1 VGDLVVVGEAALVC
15 ERAEWAPLRGGI
27 TEARIDEHGTHP
39 LPAGG
44 PPDSGSR
51 KGNRETP
58 PPLSRS
64 WRERARTLPGEPATA
79 RDGRHIVNKISGCDE
94 DG

>member
-15 ERAEWAPLRGGI
+15 ERARWAPLRGGI

-44 PPDSGSR
+44 PPDTGSPQR
-51 KGNRETP
+51 KRETRHTCARP
-58 PPLSRS
+58 PK
-64 WRERARTLPGEPATA
+64 WAAG
-79 RDGRHIVNKISGCDE
+79 
-94 DG
+94 